1 MTYPERVSRHNL
13 QHLRSLII
21 NGPKQW
27 PGANYVEKRSADLAD
42 GDRVVVGA
50 VGGGHKK
57 SLNYGDRNAV
67 ARDLKVGDVVE
78 RHMRDGDV
86 VLFNRQPSLHK
97 LSIMCHSVKVMQDRT
112 FKLNECVCAPYNA
125 DFDGDDE
132 MNLHLPPDRGSARRS
147 SESLMSVPQNICTPR
162 NGEPL
167 VAATQDFVTA
177 AFLLT
182 QPDVFFSGTSSA
194 NSLCMPAMLRST
206 LVITSSS
213 NPETGHA
220 LDRQAGL
227 FAHHPTEQ

>member
-1 MTYPERVSRHNL
+1 MLPRQQHQKPMRGLCQRLKGKSGRFRGNLSGKRVDFSARTVISPDPNLRIDQVGVPTEVARTMTYPERVSRHNL

-97 LSIMCHSVKVMQDRT
+97 LSIMCHSVKVMRDRT
-112 FKLNECVCAPYNA
+112 FKLNECVCAPYNVCA
-125 DFDGDDE
+125 G
-132 MNLHLPPDRGSARRS
+132 
-147 SESLMSVPQNICTPR
+147 VPST
-162 NGEPL
+162 
-167 VAATQDFVTA
+167 
-177 AFLLT
+177 
-182 QPDVFFSGTSSA
+182 TSSNRA
-194 NSLCMPAMLRST
+194 RHRKKDHPAPSLTETSRVDGVRATRSRVRRW
-206 LVITSSS
+206 L
-213 NPETGHA
+213 
-220 LDRQAGL
+220 
-227 FAHHPTEQ
+227 

>member
-97 LSIMCHSVKVMQDRT
+97 LSIMCHSVKVMRDRT

-125 DFDGDDE
+125 RGGVPSTTSSNRARHRKKDHPAPSLTETSRVDGVK
-132 MNLHLPPDRGSARRS
+132 A
-147 SESLMSVPQNICTPR
+147 PQHR
-162 NGEPL
+162 
-167 VAATQDFVTA
+167 
-177 AFLLT
+177 
-182 QPDVFFSGTSSA
+182 GTS
-194 NSLCMPAMLRST
+194 P
-206 LVITSSS
+206 
-213 NPETGHA
+213 
-220 LDRQAGL
+220 
-227 FAHHPTEQ
+227 